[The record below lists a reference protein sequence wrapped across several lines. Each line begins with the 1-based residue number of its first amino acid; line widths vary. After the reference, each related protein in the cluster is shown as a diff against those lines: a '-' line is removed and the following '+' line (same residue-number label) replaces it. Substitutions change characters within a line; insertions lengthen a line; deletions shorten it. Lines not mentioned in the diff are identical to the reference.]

1 MKKMKCLDRFKNS
14 PKYGAGEIADYI
26 TSRCTD
32 AEMLSV
38 LFELNRRMQKRVESI
53 SDQCHYTTNE
63 GTPDEDYELDEEQYN
78 SELAKLQ
85 QEAKEILVN
94 ELSWGISEDGWNPD
108 LFEELGI
115 EV

>member
-1 MKKMKCLDRFKNS
+1 MKAKARNLVILILKFFIMKKMKCLDRFKNS

-53 SDQCHYTTNE
+53 SDQ
-63 GTPDEDYELDEEQYN
+63 
-78 SELAKLQ
+78 
-85 QEAKEILVN
+85 
-94 ELSWGISEDGWNPD
+94 
-108 LFEELGI
+108 
-115 EV
+115 